1 MKTLLPLIIVLFL
14 NHLLLAQSWQSVYES
29 NTGYYRLAS
38 TENGNVFA
46 YKPDT
51 LLMSTSDGDSATWT
65 FLPTPHVVVNAYLY
79 AFKNTLFIL
88 DATPYTASYGP
99 IGLYRSD
106 DFGNSWQ
113 SCNGGLGSGWQDG
126 LNLSYLGDSSYML
139 IMKGT
144 GVYYSINNALTWHKS
159 TGVISGLC
167 FARAGQNTIAAG
179 SNFLFLSTNNGATFN
194 KLSIPTQNNGI
205 TRIYSLNDST
215 VMLYNSVWAGGMHF
229 ITDTTNR
236 KDAAMKGI
244 DSGQHCGQFT
254 KSPIQNTYYM
264 ATFPEGNI
272 YGGGDLYFSVDDGDN
287 WVKCDTGLPA
297 KPAIPVYSPNTILAT
312 AKNYVYVSLN
322 NGNIYRSTMHS
333 TDIKKVKEQCAVT
346 VYPNPA
352 HEYLNVVVPTNQT
365 NAVITILNL
374 TGVVVHKES
383 TKTQVSN
390 INISDLA
397 PGCYLLRIETLNKSA
412 VSHFIKY

>member
-14 NHLLLAQSWQSVYES
+14 NHPLLAQSWQSVYES

-65 FLPTPHVVVNAYLY
+65 FLPTPHVVVNAYFY

-88 DATPYTASYGP
+88 DATPYTASYQP

-229 ITDTTNR
+229 ITDTINR

-297 KPAIPVYSPNTILAT
+297 KPSIPVYSPNTILVT
-312 AKNYVYVSLN
+312 TKNYVYVSLN
-322 NGNIYRSTMHS
+322 NGNIYRSTIRNTS
-333 TDIKKVKEQCAVT
+333 IKKVKKQWTISA
-346 VYPNPA
+346 YPNPA
-352 HEYLNVVVPTNQT
+352 NEYIDVALPNDLK
-365 NAVITILNL
+365 NAVITILDLKGAVLQEQTVITPVSHINISGL
-374 TGVVVHKES
+374 IPGSYVVR
-383 TKTQVSN
+383 VSN
-390 INISDLA
+390 INELA
-397 PGCYLLRIETLNKSA
+397 FSR
-412 VSHFIKY
+412 FIKY

>member
-1 MKTLLPLIIVLFL
+1 MKTLLPLIIVLLL
-14 NHLLLAQSWQSVYES
+14 NHPLLAQSWQPVYES

-51 LLMSTSDGDSATWT
+51 LLISTSDGDSATWT
-65 FLPTPHVVVNAYLY
+65 FLPTPHVVVNAYFY

-88 DATPYTASYGP
+88 DATPYTASYRP

-113 SCNGGLGSGWQDG
+113 SCNGGLGSGWTAG

-139 IMKGT
+139 VMQGA
-144 GVYYSINNALTWHKS
+144 GVFYSNNNARTWHTS
-159 TGVISGLC
+159 IGVINGKC
-167 FARAGQNTIAAG
+167 FARAGKNTIAVG
-179 SNFLFLSTNNGATFN
+179 NNFLFLSTNNGAIFS
-194 KLSIPTQNNGI
+194 KLSIPIQSNGRTQ
-205 TRIYSLNDST
+205 IYSLNDST
-215 VMLYNSVWAGGMHF
+215 VMFYNSAWVGEMHF

-297 KPAIPVYSPNTILAT
+297 KPAIPVYSPNTILVT
-312 AKNYVYVSLN
+312 TKNYVYVSLN

-333 TDIKKVKEQCAVT
+333 TSIKKVKKQWSIS

-352 HEYLNVVVPTNQT
+352 NEYIEMTLPNELK
-365 NAVITILNL
+365 NAVITILDLKGAVLQEQTVKTAVSHINISGL
-374 TGVVVHKES
+374 IPGCYVVR
-383 TKTQVSN
+383 VSN
-390 INISDLA
+390 INELVFS
-397 PGCYLLRIETLNKSA
+397 R
-412 VSHFIKY
+412 FIKY